1 MKKKIFLILPIIVL
15 MIIIVIIAINS
26 SKAEELSFN
35 TDIKISTDDTRLTAN
50 IKALSNQS
58 YNIDLDETVDI
69 DSETEQK
76 IVDTAYNMTEALN
89 DIENKNYSENW
100 EKYYKRPPSE
110 KLSTGALLF
119 TDDYKAWYDDYLTV
133 SSVAYVLQNRNFKY
147 EKINGYDITYT
158 SSKRVIVQVF
168 IDNFHGNYGITEANL
183 DAVFEYEMIYEEIS
197 GLYKVNKLYV
207 EWLKDL
213 EEYYQKSD
221 LNERTQSKNNS
232 SAYSNISLYMPDGF
246 TNFDYSKLKSVTSE
260 TTNRIYEN
268 NKDSIVIIDSVT
280 EHGVTSGS
288 ASGFFIRSGVIAT
301 SYEHIYSMMNNGAA
315 RYYAVD
321 VNEKIYEIEGI
332 IATYPDINIAILKLK
347 DEIGK
352 KVTIGDFTK
361 LEEDDPIAVI
371 SSSLGLKASMKLGI
385 YFDYLDDD
393 YKVIRTS
400 LPLIDG
406 DGGSAVFNLQ
416 GEVIAINTNVSSS
429 TSDYNSGLNN
439 AIDINIIKDV
449 INDLNKEDFADIN
462 FVKFEEFNN
471 NENQQVINQVSN
483 STWKKYEELP
493 IITKYAPLE
502 LYSAYESNNYI
513 IVRYKQSSYSDLSNE
528 NIIEIYEKYLV
539 ANSFEEIEDNIYK
552 KDNITLRLRS
562 NLGFIIVI
570 VEGVK

>member
-260 TTNRIYEN
+260 TTNRIYES

-552 KDNITLRLRS
+552 KDNITLRIRS